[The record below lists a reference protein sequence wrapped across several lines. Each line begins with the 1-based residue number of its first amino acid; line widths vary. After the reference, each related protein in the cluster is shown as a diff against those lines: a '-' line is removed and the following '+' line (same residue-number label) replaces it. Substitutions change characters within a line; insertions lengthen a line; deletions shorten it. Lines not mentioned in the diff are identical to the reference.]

1 MLPDPRGRQFQ
12 QIDYSRPSAAMQH
25 AALTTATDAPQ
36 ARTQPAGG
44 DDTGGHWS
52 GKLPEGVDASWVR
65 RAVSLLGRENV
76 GTFEDLADPE
86 HRKWMRRKMNKAK
99 QEQQAVAS
107 APQPEV
113 EEGEG
118 EETAPEIPE
127 AAPTEPRRTVFPTGR
142 IPKGRLVDRPT
153 GGLPGPGGWVP
164 AGEGLWWP
172 PYPTTA
178 GPMARPELEKP
189 TVGTG
194 LDYTLNAAGQ
204 TAALEGG
211 R

>member
-1 MLPDPRGRQFQ
+1 MLPSGESRGRQFNR
-12 QIDYSRPSAAMQH
+12 IDYSRPSAAMQQ
-25 AALTTATDAPQ
+25 AALTSATDAPQ
-36 ARTQPAGG
+36 ASAQPAGG

-65 RAVSLLGRENV
+65 NAIGLIGRENV
-76 GTFEDLADPE
+76 GSFEDLADPE
-86 HRKWMRRKMNKAK
+86 HRKWIRRKMRKANREK
-99 QEQQAVAS
+99 KV
-107 APQPEV
+107 QPEV
-113 EEGEG
+113 AEGEG
-118 EETAPEIPE
+118 EETAPETPE
-127 AAPTEPRRTVFPTGR
+127 PAATEPRRTVFPTGR
-142 IPKGRLVDRPT
+142 IPKGRMVDRPT

-189 TVGTG
+189 SGEGTG
-194 LDYTLNAAGQ
+194 LDYILNAAGQ
-204 TAALEGG
+204 SAALEGG